1 MKEKIYKAIWDKS
14 RSALAG
20 TVYEDGEIVL
30 ASNFECG
37 NGYNFRKVGPDRYF
51 IEIEPEP
58 GEHSFSNQGYYFCV
72 AVLNK
77 LDRRRSV
84 TIELKGGREI
94 FADGEPD
101 DHVMWN
107 NKTNGT
113 SGTAS
118 RDFAEPLAAGTLT
131 YELRPNDNDNG
142 NYISWVLIRDPA
154 KTSYMAQVIARYNTD
169 HSTYEFYMFV
179 PGIAAESSGNDG
191 VSLAFT
197 PETVFEVKIDFDFSD
212 TGGGARPNGTFDLQV
227 TRLNDSTVVWTQ
239 SDIQSYQPLGNIG
252 NLLENGG
259 NQNAGFATWYDNINL
274 VPEPCTLTMLAIG
287 AGALLKRRR
296 A

>member
-1 MKEKIYKAIWDKS
+1 MMRTVRTLKQLGLLPAVAVVV
-14 RSALAG
+14 ALAG
-20 TVYEDGEIVL
+20 AAHAEMIDFNSYSESGLNGQDGWTAAGDWFVWH
-30 ASNFECG
+30 
-37 NGYNFRKVGPDRYF
+37 R
-51 IEIEPEP
+51 
-58 GEHSFSNQGYYFCV
+58 
-72 AVLNK
+72 
-77 LDRRRSV
+77 
-84 TIELKGGREI
+84 
-94 FADGEPD
+94 DGQPN

-107 NKTNGT
+107 NKANGT
-113 SGTAS
+113 IGSAT
-118 RDFAEPLAAGTLT
+118 RDFAQPLTAGILT
-131 YELRPNDNDNG
+131 YELRPNDNNNG
-142 NYISWVLIRDPA
+142 NYISWILPRDQA
-154 KTSYMAQVIARYNTD
+154 ETSYMAQIIARYSTA
-169 HSTYEFYMFV
+169 HGTYEFYMFV